1 MIQGILSI
9 CFDILEWLIGLFP
22 SFEFVNNFV
31 SSLNAVANILYEA
44 SPFVPIRDIFIC
56 VGLISSF
63 YVWLFGTKCVNWLIY
78 RIPFI
83 N

>member
-1 MIQGILSI
+1 MIQGILDI
-9 CFDILEWLIGLFP
+9 CFRVLEWLIGLFP

-31 SSLNAVANILYEA
+31 SALNAVSNILYEA
-44 SPFVPIRDIFIC
+44 SPFVPFRDIFIC
-56 VGLISSF
+56 IGLISTF
-63 YVWLFGTKCVNWLIY
+63 YVSLFGTKCINLLIH

>member
-1 MIQGILSI
+1 MIQGILDV
-9 CFDILEWLIGLFP
+9 CFSVLEWLIGLFP

-31 SSLNAVANILYEA
+31 SALNAVSNILYEA
-44 SPFVPIRDIFIC
+44 SPRDIFIC
-56 VGLISSF
+56 IGLISTF
-63 YVWLFGTKCVNWLIY
+63 YVSLFGTKCLNWIIH

>member
-31 SSLNAVANILYEA
+31 SSLNAISGILYEA
-44 SPFVPIRDIFIC
+44 SPFVPFRDIFIC
-56 VGLISSF
+56 IGLISSF
-63 YVWLFGTKCVNWLIY
+63 YIGLFGMKCINWIIH

>member
-56 VGLISSF
+56 VGLIF
-63 YVWLFGTKCVNWLIY
+63 VILCVAFRYEMCELAHTSNTVY
-78 RIPFI
+78 
-83 N
+83 